1 MSINII
7 KYNKINKIVLKLDTL
22 ANSYYGKD
30 LGNSPYTV
38 DRYVSMMKKSAD
50 LLVP

>member
-1 MSINII
+1 M
-7 KYNKINKIVLKLDTL
+7 TL
-22 ANSYYGKD
+22 IPLLGLFGED
-30 LGNSPYTV
+30 LMLRIWEDMGVSPYTV